1 MDSLVRKLRDSQGIK
16 LFIDFHSYGQYIL
29 SPYGYNET
37 LYAPSLGKWTATAS
51 LVSETIRDSSSDR
64 TTFTFGPSGA
74 TLYTTTGA
82 APDHVYSI
90 GGAEFSYTIELRD
103 TGDFGFVLPPEQIR
117 GTVEEQWAGQQV
129 LLSLLDE
136 TFFDGEGPAIFV

>member
-1 MDSLVRKLRDSQGIK
+1 M
-16 LFIDFHSYGQYIL
+16 
-29 SPYGYNET
+29 
-37 LYAPSLGKWTATAS
+37 
-51 LVSETIRDSSSDR
+51 SEAIRDSSEAR

-82 APDHVYSI
+82 APDHVYAI

-103 TGDFGFVLPPEQIR
+103 TGDFGFVLPPEQILP
-117 GTVEEQWAGQQV
+117 TAKEQWVGQQV

-136 TFFDGEGPAIFV
+136 TFFDGIGPAIVF